1 MQRAKHTCW
10 SCGAVF
16 VDVGRV
22 PLSCPRCGTIPQT
35 PPPAFPRALMQKVP
49 WSFTEKAP
57 PELAAFR
64 AAVVAY
70 NKDLA
75 ESAGAS
81 ASASEGDGEVP
92 KRVLPEPLF
101 DVVLPTWRV
110 RVVFTY
116 RGDDADALVSQ
127 KEPVTALSLLH
138 QVHRAWGSKLA
149 RQDHHFFE
157 GFSLLRGP
165 RGTEPPSYSMRLGS

>member
-22 PLSCPRCGTIPQT
+22 PLSCPRCGTIPQA
-35 PPPAFPRALMQKVP
+35 PPPPFPRALMQKVP
-49 WSFTEKAP
+49 WSFVQKAP

-64 AAVVAY
+64 AALVAY
-70 NKDLA
+70 HKDLT
-75 ESAGAS
+75 AGAS
-81 ASASEGDGEVP
+81 AGDEDGGGP
-92 KRVLPEPLF
+92 GRALPEALF

-110 RVVFTY
+110 RVVFIY
-116 RGDDADALVSQ
+116 RGDDADALVVQ

-138 QVHRAWGSKLA
+138 QVHRAWGPKLA

-165 RGTEPPSYSMRLGS
+165 RGTEPPVYSMRLGS